1 MVKLVSG
8 RMDLVVVVVVVVG
21 AAVVGG
27 GSEWEKYGQT
37 LKYRQRNRSLEA
49 FEENSGWY

>member
-8 RMDLVVVVVVVVG
+8 RMDLVVVVVVG

-27 GSEWEKYGQT
+27 GSEREKYG
-37 LKYRQRNRSLEA
+37 KH
-49 FEENSGWY
+49 